1 MGQSNRSQKA
11 TPAGEFPRCTQ
22 FRFFH
27 RRQAPALTERLFPT
41 RGVVYDIRMSSAEK
55 PRSRRF
61 DSLAQEAFLNLW
73 RTYDR
78 LRIHEEELFG
88 RYDLT
93 PQQYNALRLL
103 RREHPANIPTLALA
117 SRLVSR
123 APDITRLLDRLVER
137 GLIER
142 ERRPENR
149 RVVRVGITA
158 AGLDLLKTMEAE
170 IKRCHDRQLG
180 HLSHDQLQQLIA
192 MLREARRPHEP
203 SDSTWI

>member
-1 MGQSNRSQKA
+1 MHS
-11 TPAGEFPRCTQ
+11 P
-22 FRFFH
+22 
-27 RRQAPALTERLFPT
+27 
-41 RGVVYDIRMSSAEK
+41 EK

-78 LRIHEEELFG
+78 LRIYEEELFG
-88 RYDLT
+88 RYELT

-103 RREHPANIPTLALA
+103 RREHPGNLPTLVLA

-137 GLIER
+137 GLIQR
-142 ERRPENR
+142 DRRPENR

-158 AGLDLLKTMEAE
+158 AGLDLLQSMEAD
-170 IKRCHDRQLG
+170 IKQCHERQLG
-180 HLSHDQLQQLIA
+180 HLSSEELQRLIV
-192 MLREARRPHEP
+192 MLREARRPHELP
-203 SDSTWI
+203 DSTWL

>member
-1 MGQSNRSQKA
+1 
-11 TPAGEFPRCTQ
+11 
-22 FRFFH
+22 
-27 RRQAPALTERLFPT
+27 
-41 RGVVYDIRMSSAEK
+41 MSSPDK

-78 LRIHEEELFG
+78 LRVHEEELFG
-88 RYDLT
+88 SYELT

-103 RREHPANIPTLALA
+103 RREHPGNIPTLALA

-142 ERRPENR
+142 ERRPDNR
-149 RVVRVGITA
+149 RVVRVGITSD
-158 AGLDLLKTMEAE
+158 GLELLKTMEGD
-170 IKRCHDRQLG
+170 IKRCHERQLG
-180 HLSHDQLQQLIA
+180 HLSQEQLQQLIA
-192 MLREARRPHEP
+192 MLREARQPHEP
-203 SDSTWI
+203 PNSTWI

>member
-1 MGQSNRSQKA
+1 MQ
-11 TPAGEFPRCTQ
+11 P
-22 FRFFH
+22 
-27 RRQAPALTERLFPT
+27 TEKT
-41 RGVVYDIRMSSAEK
+41 RT
-55 PRSRRF
+55 RRF

-78 LRIHEEELFG
+78 LRVYEDELFG
-88 RYDLT
+88 RFDLT

-103 RREHPANIPTLALA
+103 RREHPANLPTLVLA

-149 RVVRVGITA
+149 RVVRVGITRG
-158 AGLDLLKTMEAE
+158 GLDLLKSMEAD
-170 IKRCHDRQLG
+170 IKQCHERQLG
-180 HLSHDQLQQLIA
+180 HLAPDQLQQLIG
-192 MLREARRPHEP
+192 MLREARKPHEP
-203 SDSTWI
+203 VESSWL

>member
-1 MGQSNRSQKA
+1 M
-11 TPAGEFPRCTQ
+11 TVP
-22 FRFFH
+22 
-27 RRQAPALTERLFPT
+27 
-41 RGVVYDIRMSSAEK
+41 DK

-78 LRIHEEELFG
+78 LRVYEEELFA
-88 RYDLT
+88 RYELT

-103 RREHPANIPTLALA
+103 RREHPGNVPTLALA

-142 ERRPENR
+142 ERRAENR
-149 RVVRVGITA
+149 RVVRVGITP
-158 AGLDLLKTMEAE
+158 AGFELLKTMEAD
-170 IKRCHDRQLG
+170 IKRCHERQLG
-180 HLSHDQLQQLIA
+180 HLSQEQLQQLIA
-192 MLREARRPHEP
+192 MLREARQPHEP
-203 SDSTWI
+203 ADSTWL

>member
-1 MGQSNRSQKA
+1 MGLM
-11 TPAGEFPRCTQ
+11 P
-22 FRFFH
+22 
-27 RRQAPALTERLFPT
+27 
-41 RGVVYDIRMSSAEK
+41 SADK
-55 PRSRRF
+55 SRSRRF

-78 LRIHEEELFG
+78 LRIYEEELFG

-103 RREHPANIPTLALA
+103 RREHPGNLPTLVLA

-149 RVVRVGITA
+149 RVVRVGLTQ
-158 AGLDLLKTMEAE
+158 AGLDLLVSMESD
-170 IKRCHDRQLG
+170 IKQCHEQQLG
-180 HLSHDQLQQLIA
+180 HLSQEQLQELIA

-203 SDSTWI
+203 PESTWV